1 MAKKN
6 RLSRLLA
13 LFLALVMLLSVFPLQ
28 AFATEEE
35 TTETVITEPAT
46 DTDTLPD
53 EKTDTK
59 GLNDYEQMLDALPAL
74 VPVNEF
80 VDLTTYEI
88 MENGTYDRIIG
99 LTGLYYFVTEKTI
112 DGKLTYLI
120 MDPSSPTIHQKVAAT
135 PVTILGNSVVGADP
149 EMAIEVI
156 HDTTTSGSDLW
167 EHRLKLRGDY
177 DDLESDYYLS
187 PSYDD
192 TTDSPTLVR
201 DTGIL
206 DYGLVL
212 RQGPG
217 DAGKQSLGFY
227 RNIKPEHFGSTDTTT
242 IDAYIQYGTNAAG
255 DHYFE
260 MAKMPSPFGEGH
272 LFKAYRV
279 LTDRVNVENLLEMME
294 SLREELTYNERYPQD
309 IYDNFLLAFKEGI
322 ELYTLYN
329 DKTLSGEE
337 LENKDAIQTQID
349 DLTEKLFSYRSQLRI
364 CRDTGNLGSEIR
376 YNDATTLYRWDE
388 SGMNALTMAVEGGTT
403 KGFFFTSDTFP
414 EDVTIPLYSRWGW
427 GSSSLNKPYT
437 EALPNFNN
445 KDASVLMQQ
454 YGIYSGLTL
463 KDLDGK
469 LDPLDPEVAVSA
481 NLWGTENIEGAK
493 SVYTDIKM
501 PFIYDVETGYYE
513 LNSDK
518 NAVYFEGEPESGAT
532 VAIADLPA
540 SYHLNDGSG
549 LLTLDPDTHKHSDPS
564 THGIYDRY
572 ITGFQPF
579 STVTDRL
586 WKSFRGDIPFN
597 STASLHDS
605 YLLDGIAWDSQ
616 AAPAPNVY
624 EFGRGYWGFGMM
636 MEIRFRMTESGTII
650 YEDAEGNAHEAPITF
665 QFSGDDDIWVY
676 IDDKLAMDLGGTHD
690 AVQGE
695 IDFRTGNVAIS
706 SDKYGRVMDK
716 AGFYNQDSDYI
727 KYEISDKGAIIGD
740 GIMYEENI
748 YTGLI
753 EKQTAEGVA
762 DRRASTLG
770 DGEVHVMRIYYMER
784 GKGKTNCAIRFNLP
798 QTDTLT
804 VEKQINEYFEGNTA
818 GEKLP
823 EALYNNLRKKVYGF
837 TLLENSKPCG
847 NMPYYLM
854 LNGLQVGSGVTS
866 ADGHFTLR
874 GDQIAEFR
882 SMDFAETKTYSV
894 VEDDLS
900 PLYWEEESYTYTY
913 SGSDVAPAAS
923 GIGNSYAAPGN
934 SRSIETL
941 SFVCTNIYC
950 HEVSLEP
957 ESQAVVL
964 DYGKPIDVEVVRNA
978 VITGASEIFVRQS
991 KLLSVSFTNNADKS
1005 YGTLTK
1011 LDSDGDKKN
1020 DAFRFTLRKLLDK
1033 VLTITATVEVPFE
1046 DGSIEQVDI
1055 PVYLIPATQ
1064 MYYETDFAS
1073 NIFNL
1078 NVVGSDNLWQTIG
1091 TPQAEV
1097 QDDGNVGDQLYDF
1110 TIHKESIPSNAF
1122 FVDFDGT
1129 GMEYRYNK
1137 HPLYQGY
1144 DFDQEN
1150 VWLPYEE
1157 SATSMELNSVTGT
1170 LDMLFDNT
1178 KANQHRYAQTV
1189 LPNKTSFDNTQ
1200 PLHIIPSKDHY
1211 VQARFRVENC
1221 VATTN
1226 TRFSV
1231 CFSNQTDAKCNRNAG
1246 SYANKDIVAEE
1257 LLSGKFITVTIPLTD
1272 ISYYTS
1278 ATYIDAIQY
1287 QVTGI
1292 NAADGKVGKV
1302 ILDYLYIGP
1311 LTDENGVLG
1320 QAHETEGD
1328 ALFFDFSNDTASQL
1342 RYQGTQYSKSGT
1354 VRNYDQKASWVS
1366 RYGKVNDTD
1375 ADGSY
1380 SIDTTNG
1387 VYKIPVGDGSYT
1399 DGNGYQRYGPYFYM
1413 TADDGSHITFTDSA
1427 AMHQKWRLNYTI
1439 PEGNIYFHVGFRT
1452 TNVSFNHGNVEKD
1465 TDPYVQCT
1473 IAGYDTS
1480 GEHMAD
1486 HPRMVYSA
1494 SVLNSTTF
1502 YQGVLDITGSIR
1514 PATGLPMQ
1522 TLQCLYIRFVHLYN
1536 AKDAGTVEIDY
1547 IYVGP
1552 ESDPAKVR
1560 DMQNSN
1566 TVFIDFNNT
1575 NNDKQRYTSPMYSSV
1590 NHDIPGTWDTSW
1602 FTWDIKNGSAVLTPT
1617 AKQEDKA
1624 DGYGSFFT
1632 KTSNLN
1638 YKMTGNDY
1646 IQIRFRIDNAEAFL
1660 ETSDPSLC
1668 MYFGASAT
1676 PVTSD
1681 SHVFHG
1687 YKPGDVLDQGWITY
1701 TYDISSYATKLDT
1714 LRFVFPAFFGTR
1726 SVDTANPA
1734 TYTID
1739 YIYVGPK
1746 VEGRP
1751 ASQSLFFG
1759 FENEEIDQDRY
1770 DAPNYG
1776 YHNYDARNETTG
1788 PWKTDSDVSTG
1799 NYAYTIDNE
1808 AGILTLEVTN
1818 KLSTHN
1824 ICGPYL
1830 TTSDLY
1836 NDRDNR
1842 DPNSFTVNFN
1852 PEHAEYMQIRFRTND
1867 CQKADNAP
1875 RDMNV
1880 IFLYDGYD
1888 KDGNYVDYDTYNFNA
1903 NNAVSYIRGYYEI
1916 EDGFQTLTMPLTEA
1930 IRDMLVI
1937 SNFGIRFQHMS
1948 TRFDGSVDIDYIYV
1962 GPGELAPDPVY
1973 GYDSSYDDASYA
1985 EDTLFFGFGNGTGDA
2000 QRYDSEIY
2008 GSLNYDSY
2016 DPSESIGYWATSAN
2030 TNAAAGD
2037 NKNKDYFI
2045 DNDAGIVH
2053 LNVRDGLTSSGG
2065 NPGPYLISTHRFN
2078 SYGFDTKHGTFHYPT
2093 EKAEVV
2099 QIRFKVVGCADPV
2112 NPSVI
2117 FLEGGLDADGTFRDY
2132 NALASDGKNHLMRD
2146 FFDVTGDWQVITCDV
2161 NENFHI
2167 IKELTNFGVRFVGFS
2182 GTDPEKDYIEID
2194 YIYVGPKALAPAN
2207 NYSHEAEL
2215 SNGSSLF
2222 VQGSGVKTQSNTK
2235 TYTEASFT
2243 FTGTGFDIISRTG
2256 LNQATIRVEVQD
2268 AATGTVF
2275 KAMTVNNKG
2284 DMELSQIPVVSVH
2297 GLPHGSYTVYIW
2309 VNKAVVSTLPIL
2321 SRGGDFFFDAV
2332 RIYDPVDVSKEAG
2345 LMTTQEKLSLD
2356 AYIGDKEAHD
2366 YVKEI
2371 RDILLSVAD
2380 FNAVTFGNSTSGAL
2394 FVDSV
2399 ELDTPVVPDGTVL
2412 NPLEPAPTE
2421 YVDMVTDHL
2430 ALHVKDYNKVGPKN
2444 EVYLSPGEAVV
2455 FKLVLSAAQKPV
2467 SIDIAAKTLLTD
2479 SGILAA
2485 GFVSSPSTSSETL
2498 NVLSRIEENLVTSTG
2513 MYYDLDVSTLPA
2525 SGAVYLVIYNA
2536 YEGNSKTENIIS
2548 ITDLKVAY
2556 KEQPTEKLPEDD
2568 NTGTGDTEIKPEKR
2582 APKVLDEPYAFTVDG
2597 RTLEAAA
2604 VFMDAVIESHKSETP
2619 ILDQGTKIYHSLN
2632 LTSDIAIN
2640 YLIKKSDLADYD
2652 SFSLQVEI
2660 PIYDENMDV
2669 GYRTQTIQ
2677 AVDKG
2682 GDYYYFTLEGL
2693 TAVNMNDTIVAT
2705 LHMEKDGAEYFSLTD
2720 EYSIGTYA
2728 YSQLNSATASA
2739 KLKAL
2744 CAELLRYGASA
2755 QSFKGY
2761 RNDALVDSAM
2771 TAVHRSYLS
2780 NLDTVT
2786 FGNHNV
2792 LGTELAE
2799 PTVTWAGKAL
2809 DLNSRVTVLY
2819 CVDLTNYSGDPAEL
2833 TMKVTYTDYKGQ
2845 EATVVLSDPAPYAG
2859 KTNCYT
2865 FLMDSL
2871 MAAELRT
2878 VLTARVYAGNTPI
2891 SNSLT
2896 YSADTYGNNKTGV
2909 LGTLCKALFAFS
2921 DSAKDYFR

>member
-46 DTDTLPD
+46 DTDTFPD
-53 EKTDTK
+53 EKSDTK

-74 VPVNEF
+74 VPVNEL

-135 PVTILGNSVVGADP
+135 PVEIINDRVVGADP
-149 EMAIEVI
+149 EMAFEVI
-156 HDTTTSGSDLW
+156 HDTTATGTDRW

-177 DDLESDYYLS
+177 DDLESDCYLS

-217 DAGKQSLGFY
+217 DTGKQSLGFY
-227 RNIKPEHFGSTDTTT
+227 RNIKPEQFDSTDTTT

-272 LFKAYRV
+272 LFKVYRV
-279 LTDRVNVENLLEMME
+279 LTDRVNVENLLEMLE
-294 SLREELTYNERYPQD
+294 SVREYLVYDERFPQKTYD
-309 IYDNFLLAFKEGI
+309 AFLATFVEAVNLYEAYNG
-322 ELYTLYN
+322 YTLTS
-329 DKTLSGEE
+329 DEP
-337 LENKDAIQTQID
+337 ENKDALQAQVDTI
-349 DLTEKLFSYRSQLRI
+349 TETLFSYRSQLHI

-376 YNDATTLYRWDE
+376 YMDDTTLYRWDE

-403 KGFFFTSDTFP
+403 KGFFFTNDTFP

-427 GSSSLNKPYT
+427 GSSSLNKPHT

-445 KDASVLMQQ
+445 KDANVLMQQ

-481 NLWGTENIEGAK
+481 NLWGRENIEGAK

-540 SYHLNDGSG
+540 SYHSNDSSG
-549 LLTLDPDTHKHSDPS
+549 LLTLDPDTHKYSDPS

-605 YLLDGIAWDSQ
+605 YLLDGIGWDSQ
-616 AAPAPNVY
+616 AIPAPNVY

-695 IDFRTGNVAIS
+695 IDFQTGNVTIR

-716 AGFYNQDSDYI
+716 AGFYNQNSDYI
-727 KYEISDKGAIIGD
+727 TYEISDKGAIIGD

-753 EKQTAEGVA
+753 EKQTADGVA
-762 DRRASTLG
+762 EQRMSILA
-770 DGEVHVMRIYYMER
+770 DGEEHVMRIYYMER

-804 VEKQINEYFEGNTA
+804 VEKKINEYYMGDA
-818 GEKLP
+818 SGEKLP
-823 EALYNNLRKKVYGF
+823 EALYKNLQKKVYGF
-837 TLLENSKPCG
+837 TLLENGKPCG

-854 LNGLQVGSGVTS
+854 LNGLQVGSGVTT

-874 GDQIAEFR
+874 GDQVAEFR
-882 SMDFAETKTYSV
+882 GMDFAETKTYSV

-900 PLYWEEESYTYTY
+900 ALYWMEESYTYSY
-913 SGSDVAPAAS
+913 SGSDEAPAAS
-923 GIGNSYAAPGN
+923 GTGNSYTAPGN

-941 SFVCTNIYC
+941 SFVCTNVYC
-950 HEVSLEP
+950 HTVNLEP
-957 ESQAVVL
+957 DPQAVVL

-991 KLLSVSFTNNADKS
+991 KLLSVSFANSSDKS

-1020 DAFRFTLRKLLDK
+1020 DAFRFTLSKLLDK
-1033 VLTITATVEVPFE
+1033 VLTVTATVEVPFE
-1046 DGSIEQVDI
+1046 DGSTHEADI

-1064 MYYETDFAS
+1064 MYYETDFADG
-1073 NIFNL
+1073 IFNL

-1091 TPQAEV
+1091 TPQDEV

-1110 TIHKESIPSNAF
+1110 TIHKDSIPSNAF
-1122 FVDFDGT
+1122 FADFDGT
-1129 GMEYRYNK
+1129 GTERRYSK
-1137 HPLYQGY
+1137 HPLYNGL
-1144 DFDQEN
+1144 DFDKVDSTGVAVNWSENAQNMQPITIDQETGLLTLN
-1150 VWLPYEE
+1150 MQNPDKTPYIQ
-1157 SATSMELNSVTGT
+1157 TSPYLTYAYPLLYHPEKEQYLQVRFKLENFKLSGTNEPQLRFFFYTGT
-1170 LDMLFDNT
+1170 DKGTDEYGNVTLGSDGK
-1178 KANQHRYAQTV
+1178 KADT
-1189 LPNKTSFDNTQ
+1189 
-1200 PLHIIPSKDHY
+1200 IIEAGRKDFSSEY
-1211 VQARFRVENC
+1211 L
-1221 VATTN
+1221 TN
-1226 TRFSV
+1226 
-1231 CFSNQTDAKCNRNAG
+1231 G
-1246 SYANKDIVAEE
+1246 E
-1257 LLSGKFITVTIPLTD
+1257 FITVTIPLTQKF
-1272 ISYYTS
+1272 TS
-1278 ATYIDAIQY
+1278 AT
-1287 QVTGI
+1287 QVTAFRMEIAHIISESATALGSL
-1292 NAADGKVGKV
+1292 KV
-1302 ILDYLYIGP
+1302 DYLYVGP
-1311 LTDENGVLG
+1311 LTDEIGSQG
-1320 QAHETEGD
+1320 QNHETEGD
-1328 ALFFDFSNDTASQL
+1328 ALFFDFSNDTASNL

-1375 ADGSY
+1375 ASGSY

-1387 VYKIPVGDGSYT
+1387 VYKIPVGDGNYN
-1399 DGNGYQRYGPYFYM
+1399 DGTNYRYGPYFYM
-1413 TADDGSHITFTDSA
+1413 TADDGSYISFTDSYTS
-1427 AMHQKWRLNYTI
+1427 KWRLNYTI

-1452 TNVSFNHGNVEKD
+1452 TNVSFNKGNVTQD
-1465 TDPYVQCT
+1465 TSPYVQCT

-1480 GEHMAD
+1480 GARMD
-1486 HPRMVYSA
+1486 KHPRMVYSA

-1502 YQGVLDITGSIR
+1502 YQGVLDITDSIR

-1536 AKDAGTVEIDY
+1536 ANDAGTVEIDY

-1552 ESDPAKVR
+1552 EKDPNKVR
-1560 DMQNSN
+1560 DMQGTN

-1575 NNDKQRYTSPMYSSV
+1575 NNDKQRYTSPMYSGV
-1590 NHDIPGTWDTSW
+1590 NHDINSAWETSW

-1646 IQIRFRIDNAEAFL
+1646 IQIRFRIDNAKTFMD
-1660 ETSDPSLC
+1660 TNDPSLC
-1668 MYFGASAT
+1668 MYFGIADAPNVGECHIFQS
-1676 PVTSD
+1676 
-1681 SHVFHG
+1681 
-1687 YKPGDVLDQGWITY
+1687 YKPEDVLDQGWMTFTY
-1701 TYDISSYATKLDT
+1701 NISSYAGELDT
-1714 LRFVFPAFFGTR
+1714 IHFIYPAFFGTR
-1726 SVDTANPA
+1726 SVDPNSPA

-1739 YIYVGPK
+1739 YIYMGPLK
-1746 VEGRP
+1746 EGRP

-1759 FENEEIDQDRY
+1759 FENEEIDQERY
-1770 DAPNYG
+1770 DSDTYSG
-1776 YHNYDARNETTG
+1776 RNYDLHGESSWT
-1788 PWKTDSDVSTG
+1788 SDPEVSS
-1799 NYAYTIDNE
+1799 NAYSYTIDNE
-1808 AGILTLEVTN
+1808 MGILTLEVTN
-1818 KLSTHN
+1818 KLSTEN
-1824 ICGPYL
+1824 IRGPYL

-1836 NDRDNR
+1836 DLDENR
-1842 DPNSFTVNFN
+1842 SANQYTVRFK
-1852 PEHAEYMQIRFRTND
+1852 PENAEYMQLRFRTND
-1867 CQKADNAP
+1867 CQKSDNAN
-1875 RDMNV
+1875 RNMNV
-1880 IFLYDGYD
+1880 VFLYDGYD
-1888 KDGNYVDYDTYNFNA
+1888 KDGNYVDFNTYNNRT
-1903 NNAVSYIRGYYEI
+1903 YIRGYYEI
-1916 EDGFQTLTMPLTEA
+1916 KDGFQTLTMPLTEA

-1985 EDTLFFGFGNGTGDA
+1985 TDALFFGFGNGTGDA

-2008 GSLNYDSY
+2008 GNLNYDSY
-2016 DPSESIGYWATSAN
+2016 DPSKSIGYWATN
-2030 TNAAAGD
+2030 PTTNSSSTAYKIENGLCNLEVT
-2037 NKNKDYFI
+2037 NK
-2045 DNDAGIVH
+2045 GT
-2053 LNVRDGLTSSGG
+2053 GTSSI
-2065 NPGPYLISTHRFN
+2065 PGPFLFAANSNGNFGISASKKSLN
-2078 SYGFDTKHGTFHYPT
+2078 YDPS
-2093 EKAEVV
+2093 KAEVMQV
-2099 QIRFKVVGCADPV
+2099 RFRLNNCSQGGDGAS
-2112 NPSVI
+2112 NLI
-2117 FLEGGLDADGTFRDY
+2117 FLYGGYKSDGTY
-2132 NALASDGKNHLMRD
+2132 
-2146 FFDVTGDWQVITCDV
+2146 V
-2161 NENFHI
+2161 NYEGYTAGTKSRKHI
-2167 IKELTNFGVRFVGFS
+2167 TNFKNDFQTLTVDLHEDIRKLESIVLFGLRFQYLT
-2182 GTDPEKDYIEID
+2182 GTDSSIDID

-2207 NYSHEAEL
+2207 DYSHEAEL

-2222 VQGSGVKTQSNTK
+2222 VQGSGVKTQTNTK
-2235 TYTEASFT
+2235 TYTEASFD

-2256 LNQATIRVEVQD
+2256 IDQATIRVEVQE
-2268 AATGTVF
+2268 ATTGTVVRT
-2275 KAMTVNNKG
+2275 MTVNNKG

-2309 VNKAVVSTLPIL
+2309 VNKAVTSTLPIL

-2332 RIYDPVDVSKEAG
+2332 RIYDPMDVTKEEG

-2444 EVYLSPGEAVV
+2444 EVYLSPGEAIV
-2455 FKLVLSAAQKPV
+2455 FKLILSAAQKPV

-2498 NVLSRIEENLVTSTG
+2498 NVLSHIEENLVTSTG
-2513 MYYDLDVSTLPA
+2513 MYYDLDVSTLPT
-2525 SGAVYLVIYNA
+2525 SGDVYLVIYNA
-2536 YEGNSKTENIIS
+2536 YDGDSKTENILS

-2568 NTGTGDTEIKPEKR
+2568 NTGTGDTEIKPNKR
-2582 APKVLDEPYAFTVDG
+2582 APKVLDDPYAFTVDS

-2604 VFMDAVIESHKSETP
+2604 VFMDAVLLSHKDETP
-2619 ILDQGTKIYHSLN
+2619 VLDQGTKIRHSLN
-2632 LTSDIAIN
+2632 LTSDISMN
-2640 YLIKKSDLADYD
+2640 YLVAKEELDGYENVYLEV
-2652 SFSLQVEI
+2652 LI
-2660 PIYDENMDV
+2660 PIYEENSHTN
-2669 GYRTQTIQ
+2669 YRREILHPE
-2677 AVDKG
+2677 DKSEK
-2682 GDYYYFTLEGL
+2682 YYYFTLGGL
-2693 TAVNMNDTIVAT
+2693 TAVNMNDRLEAT
-2705 LHMEKDGAEYFSLTD
+2705 LYMEKNGRTYYSETD
-2720 EYSIGTYA
+2720 VYSIADYA
-2728 YSQLNSATASA
+2728 YAQMDRAGVPE

-2744 CAELLRYGASA
+2744 CAELLRYGSSA
-2755 QSFKGY
+2755 QTYKGY
-2761 RNDALVDSAM
+2761 RTDALVNANM
-2771 TAVHRSYLS
+2771 TEDQKAYLS
-2780 NLDTVT
+2780 DLDAVT
-2786 FGNHNV
+2786 FGNTNTV
-2792 LGTELAE
+2792 LNDLPDA
-2799 PTVTWAGKAL
+2799 PIQWKGKAL
-2809 DLNSRVTVLY
+2809 SLESKVCLKFIFSMGTYTGELSDLSLHVSYTDVDGNNKTLVLR
-2819 CVDLTNYSGDPAEL
+2819 DAEL
-2833 TMKVTYTDYKGQ
+2833 YNVKNSY
-2845 EATVVLSDPAPYAG
+2845 YAF
-2859 KTNCYT
+2859 TLDALT
-2865 FLMDSL
+2865 
-2871 MAAELRT
+2871 AAELRT
-2878 VLTARVYAGNTPI
+2878 LVSAQVYAGDSPVSAT
-2891 SNSLT
+2891 LQ
-2896 YSADTYGNNKTGV
+2896 YSADTYGNNKTGA
-2909 LGTLCKALFAFS
+2909 LLDLCKALFAYS
-2921 DSAKDYFR
+2921 DSAKAYFAG